1 MSSAFDP
8 RMVNSTAR
16 SQVEVHT
23 SDLTSSL
30 RGLSQGDKKLSV
42 EFAFKE
48 NISLDFF
55 SMKNKLC
62 GLQEQSYL
70 VSLSQIQAGRCI
82 YAQSRRSFV
91 FCETYHFLDQ
101 YSSSSITRIK
111 FCHNHAIGKYLS
123 TTYFMCLVFRQ
134 KERFSGSYIS
144 YI

>member
-62 GLQEQSYL
+62 GLQEKSYSVSQSR
-70 VSLSQIQAGRCI
+70 IQA
-82 YAQSRRSFV
+82 RRG
-91 FCETYHFLDQ
+91 
-101 YSSSSITRIK
+101 I
-111 FCHNHAIGKYLS
+111 
-123 TTYFMCLVFRQ
+123 
-134 KERFSGSYIS
+134 
-144 YI
+144 